1 MGRLQRWALL
11 AGVCALIVAC
21 GSDTASSSS
30 TSAATSTTSPSVASS
45 SATDPLS
52 VSAASRLEFD
62 ADLHTLFG
70 SCPSVINDLPL
81 SIGHPPNA
89 AQVCPQAMAALSARA
104 QAWLSL
110 LNTAQFPASFAA
122 TKANLITG
130 LSLFLQR
137 LPTFGSV
144 GLGGGS
150 DAEIQSAYH
159 ALGNAVDII
168 RQAAR

>member
-1 MGRLQRWALL
+1 MGTSRRWTLL
-11 AGVCALIVAC
+11 AGVCALIAAC
-21 GSDTASSSS
+21 GSNTSSSTS
-30 TSAATSTTSPSVASS
+30 TSAATSTTSQSVASS
-45 SATDPLS
+45 SASDPVAL
-52 VSAASRLEFD
+52 SAASRLEFD
-62 ADLHTLFG
+62 ADLHTLFA

-89 AQVCPQAMAALSARA
+89 AQVCPPAMAAISAKA
-104 QAWLSL
+104 QGWLSL

-130 LSLFLQR
+130 LSLFLER
-137 LPTFGSV
+137 LPAFGNV

-150 DAEIQSAYH
+150 DAAIQEAYH